1 MRTGHAPGRLVA
13 MRFCEDT
20 ATEEWMDDVRWHA
33 RGGDGV
39 TTTSDACP
47 ASEDYELCNECGGLC
62 CCLYLAHDENGEYI
76 GEGWLPDYIELW
88 LERLRE
94 SGALVVAG
102 TEYRAGA
109 AGVEP
114 LHDPLV
120 SHLPTP
126 EGEAY
131 RAALPVW
138 VDVRKCQFCHPD
150 TGCLLP
156 RAYRADICREYV
168 CDLWRG

>member
-1 MRTGHAPGRLVA
+1 MVA
-13 MRFCEDT
+13 ARSGEDF
-20 ATEEWMDDVRWHA
+20 
-33 RGGDGV
+33 
-39 TTTSDACP
+39 
-47 ASEDYELCNECGGLC
+47 ELCNECGGLC
-62 CCLYLAHDENGEYI
+62 CALYLAHDENGGYI

-88 LERLRE
+88 LSRFVA
-94 SGALVVAG
+94 SCALVV
-102 TEYRAGA
+102 TESEYRAGE

-114 LHDPLV
+114 LHDPRL

-131 RAALPVW
+131 RAGLPAW

-156 RAYRADICREYV
+156 REFRAPICGKYV
-168 CDLWRG
+168 CELWRGAER